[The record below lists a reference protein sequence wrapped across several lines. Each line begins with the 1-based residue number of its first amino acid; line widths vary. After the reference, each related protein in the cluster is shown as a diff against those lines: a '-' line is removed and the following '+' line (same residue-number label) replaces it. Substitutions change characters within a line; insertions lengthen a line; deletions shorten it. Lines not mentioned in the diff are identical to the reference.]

1 MNVSHTQ
8 ISKIGRIVCCIAVV
22 AEILEQFHAGRPWIV
37 GNSRIEGLVDITAL
51 PHLGARKPLI
61 LLDKIVA
68 IHYHCLVETRV
79 AIDKDIY
86 VVGVISIEH
95 VIVREVTTVCHT
107 KHFHIFEGEESHTEL
122 IHTFYIPVTI
132 PSVCAQTGMHFN
144 HLLAVT
150 TKPIGGTE
158 SVAIV
163 LFTVTS
169 GLYKGEIVAVGTIGL
184 EEILT
189 SLQCFLPK
197 FGLVTAG
204 PYLVE
209 VLILLVA
216 GEF

>member
-1 MNVSHTQ
+1 
-8 ISKIGRIVCCIAVV
+8 
-22 AEILEQFHAGRPWIV
+22 
-37 GNSRIEGLVDITAL
+37 
-51 PHLGARKPLI
+51 
-61 LLDKIVA
+61 
-68 IHYHCLVETRV
+68 
-79 AIDKDIY
+79 
-86 VVGVISIEH
+86 
-95 VIVREVTTVCHT
+95 
-107 KHFHIFEGEESHTEL
+107 
-122 IHTFYIPVTI
+122 
-132 PSVCAQTGMHFN
+132 MHFN